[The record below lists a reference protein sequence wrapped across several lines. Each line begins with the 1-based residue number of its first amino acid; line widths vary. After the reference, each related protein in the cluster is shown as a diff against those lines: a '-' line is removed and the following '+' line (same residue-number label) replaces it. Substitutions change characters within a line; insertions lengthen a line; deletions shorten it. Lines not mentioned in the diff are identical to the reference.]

1 MLRFGTDG
9 VRGVALR
16 DITTLAV
23 QLYARAAARELRC
36 SLFVVGF
43 DTRESGVPLAR
54 AVAAG
59 FLAEGV
65 EVLWAGMCPTPA
77 VAFYAEHCLAGAAV
91 ITASHNPYTDNG
103 LKFFGEGGIK
113 LTDDQ
118 ESRIQNTYEALVQSE
133 TTEVVNAGAEEGAL
147 DLDAYCAH
155 VCASVTEVATEV
167 KLVIDCANGAM
178 SEVAPRVFKKLG
190 MSPSFI
196 HCSPDGKNI
205 NEACGAAHPESLMQ
219 EVIRSRA
226 DLGIA
231 FDGDGD
237 RIIAVDGNGE
247 VVNGDQLIA
256 LFALQLKARNA
267 LANNAVAVT
276 VMTNMG
282 FHIAMKNAGIDV
294 LVTPVGD
301 RSILL
306 ALQEAQACLGG
317 EQSGHIVFTQH
328 ATTGDGLLAAVQL
341 LSVLYSRQQ
350 NLRAAAQEV
359 MTSLP
364 QVLINVPIQG
374 GIAPQDLLLKNHAAI
389 SELEQLLDGKGR
401 VLVRASGTE
410 PLVRVMVEA
419 QTSTE
424 AQEYAERIAQMLSHP
439 ASGQDR

>member
-1 MLRFGTDG
+1 LLRFGTDG

-36 SLFVVGF
+36 SLFVIGF
-43 DTRESGVPLAR
+43 DTRESSVPLAR
-54 AVAAG
+54 AVEAG
-59 FLAEGV
+59 LIAEGV

-77 VAFYAEHCLAGAAV
+77 VAFYAEHCQAGAAV

-113 LTDDQ
+113 LTDEE

-133 TTEVVNAGAEEGAL
+133 TTEIINGRVEEDVL

-155 VCASVTEVATEV
+155 VCASVTDVVNDV
-167 KLVIDCANGAM
+167 KLVVDCANGAM

-190 MSPSFI
+190 INPSFI

-205 NEACGAAHPESLMQ
+205 NESCGAAHPESLTK
-219 EVIRSRA
+219 EVIRSKA

-267 LANNAVAVT
+267 LANNTVAVT

-282 FHIAMKNAGIDV
+282 FHIAMQKADIDV
-294 LVTPVGD
+294 ITTPVGD

-306 ALQEAQACLGG
+306 ALQEAKACLGG

-341 LSVLYSRQQ
+341 LAVLHSRQQ
-350 NLRAAAQEV
+350 NLRAAAQEA

-364 QVLINVPIQG
+364 QVLINVPVQG
-374 GIAPQDLLLKNHAAI
+374 GIAPHDLMQENRVAI
-389 SELEQLLDGKGR
+389 SEVEQLLSGKGR

-419 QTSTE
+419 QTSAD
-424 AQEYAERIAQMLSHP
+424 AQKHAEQIAQLLSHP

>member
-1 MLRFGTDG
+1 
-9 VRGVALR
+9 
-16 DITTLAV
+16 
-23 QLYARAAARELRC
+23 ARELRC
-36 SLFVVGF
+36 SLIVLGF
-43 DTRESGVPLAR
+43 DTRESSVQLAR
-54 AVAAG
+54 AVQAG
-59 FLAEGV
+59 FVAEGV

-77 VAFYAEHCLAGAAV
+77 VAFYAEHCQAGAAV

-113 LTDDQ
+113 LTDEE
-118 ESRIQNTYEALVQSE
+118 ESRIQNTYESLVQSG
-133 TTEVVNAGAEEGAL
+133 TTEIINVGDEDDAL

-155 VCASVTEVATEV
+155 ICASMTEVATEV
-167 KLVIDCANGAM
+167 TLVIDCANGAM

-190 MSPSFI
+190 IAPRFI
-196 HCSPDGKNI
+196 HCSPNGKNI
-205 NEACGAAHPESLMQ
+205 NEACGAAHPESLMK
-219 EVIRSRA
+219 EVIRSKA

-267 LANNAVAVT
+267 LANNTVAVT

-282 FHIAMKNAGIDV
+282 FHIAMENAGINV
-294 LVTPVGD
+294 VTTPVGD

-306 ALQEAQACLGG
+306 ALHEAKACLGG

-341 LSVLYSRQQ
+341 LSVLRSRQQ
-350 NLRAAAQEV
+350 NLRAAAQEA

-364 QVLINVPIQG
+364 QVLINVSIQG
-374 GIAPQDLLLKNHAAI
+374 GVTPQNLLNENRVVI
-389 SELEQLLDGKGR
+389 SEVEQLLKGMGR

-410 PLVRVMVEA
+410 PLVRIMVEA
-419 QTSTE
+419 QTSAE
-424 AQEYAERIAQMLSHP
+424 AQKYAEHIANALRHP
-439 ASGQDR
+439 SSEQGR

>member
-1 MLRFGTDG
+1 LLRFGTDG

>member
-16 DITTLAV
+16 DITTHAV

-43 DTRESGVPLAR
+43 DTRESSAPLAR
-54 AVAAG
+54 AVEAG
-59 FLAEGV
+59 FIAEGV

-103 LKFFGEGGIK
+103 LKFLGEGGIK

-118 ESRIQNTYEALVQSE
+118 ESRIQNTYEAFVQSE
-133 TTEVVNAGAEEGAL
+133 TTEVVNAGVEEDAL

-155 VCASVTEVATEV
+155 VCASITEVATEV

-196 HCSPDGKNI
+196 HCLPDGKNI

-219 EVIRSRA
+219 EVIRSKA

-256 LFALQLKARNA
+256 LFALQLKARNT

-317 EQSGHIVFTQH
+317 EQSGHIIFTQH

-341 LSVLYSRQQ
+341 LSVLHSRQQ
-350 NLRAAAQEV
+350 NLRVAAQEA

-364 QVLINVPIQG
+364 QVLINLPIQG
-374 GIAPQDLLLKNHAAI
+374 GIAPQDLLLKNRAAI
-389 SELEQLLDGKGR
+389 SEIEQLLDGKGR

>member
-16 DITTLAV
+16 DITTHAV

-36 SLFVVGF
+36 SLFVIGF
-43 DTRESGVPLAR
+43 DTRESSAPLAR
-54 AVAAG
+54 AVEAG
-59 FLAEGV
+59 FIAEGV

-219 EVIRSRA
+219 EVIRSKA

-282 FHIAMKNAGIDV
+282 FHLAMQNAGIDV

-317 EQSGHIVFTQH
+317 EQSGHIIFTQH

-341 LSVLYSRQQ
+341 LSVLHSRQQ
-350 NLRAAAQEV
+350 NLRVAAQEA

-364 QVLINVPIQG
+364 QVLINLPIQG
-374 GIAPQDLLLKNHAAI
+374 GIAPQDLLLKNRAAI
-389 SELEQLLDGKGR
+389 SEIEQLLDGKGR

>member
-1 MLRFGTDG
+1 LLRFGTDG

-23 QLYARAAARELRC
+23 QLYARAAARELHC

-43 DTRESGVPLAR
+43 DTRESSMQLAR
-54 AVAAG
+54 AVEAG
-59 FLAEGV
+59 FIAEGI

-77 VAFYAEHCLAGAAV
+77 VAFFAEYCQAGAAV

-113 LTDDQ
+113 LTD
-118 ESRIQNTYEALVQSE
+118 EEELRIQNTYESLVQSE
-133 TTEVVNAGAEEGAL
+133 TAEIANVGPGEVAL
-147 DLDAYCAH
+147 DLDAYEAH
-155 VCASVTEVATEV
+155 ICASITEATTDV
-167 KLVIDCANGAM
+167 KIVIDCANGAM

-190 MSPSFI
+190 IAPSFI
-196 HCSPDGKNI
+196 HFSPNGKNI
-205 NEACGAAHPESLMQ
+205 NEACGAAHPESLMK
-219 EVIRSRA
+219 EVLRSNA
-226 DLGIA
+226 DIGIA

-237 RIIAVDGNGE
+237 RVIAVDGNGK
-247 VVNGDQLIA
+247 VINGDELIA

-267 LANNAVAVT
+267 LANNTVAVT

-282 FHIAMKNAGIDV
+282 FHIAMKDAGINV
-294 LVTPVGD
+294 ITTPVGD

-306 ALQEAQACLGG
+306 ALQEAKACLGG
-317 EQSGHIVFTQH
+317 EQSGHIIFTQH

-341 LSVLYSRQQ
+341 LSVLRSRQQ
-350 NLRAAAQEV
+350 SLQAASQEV
-359 MTSLP
+359 MTALP

-374 GIAPQDLLLKNHAAI
+374 QVTPQDLLIELRAAI
-389 SELEQLLDGKGR
+389 SEVEQLLGDQGR
-401 VLVRASGTE
+401 LLVRPSGTE

-419 QTSTE
+419 QTSEE
-424 AQEYAERIAQMLSHP
+424 AQKYAERIAHVLSHS

>member
-16 DITTLAV
+16 DITTHAV
-23 QLYARAAARELRC
+23 QLYARAAARELHC

-43 DTRESGVPLAR
+43 DTRESSMQLAR
-54 AVAAG
+54 AVEAG
-59 FLAEGV
+59 FIAEGV
-65 EVLWAGMCPTPA
+65 EVLWAGMCPTPT
-77 VAFYAEHCLAGAAV
+77 VAFFAEHCQAGAAV

-103 LKFFGEGGIK
+103 LKFFGEGGMK
-113 LTDDQ
+113 LTD
-118 ESRIQNTYEALVQSE
+118 EEELRIQNTYESLVQSE
-133 TTEVVNAGAEEGAL
+133 TVEVTNGGAGEVAL

-155 VCASVTEVATEV
+155 ICASITEVATEI
-167 KLVIDCANGAM
+167 KLVVDCANGAM

-190 MSPSFI
+190 ISPSFI
-196 HCSPDGKNI
+196 HYSPDGKNI
-205 NEACGAAHPESLMQ
+205 NEACGAAHPESLMK
-219 EVIRSRA
+219 EVLRSNA

-237 RIIAVDGNGE
+237 RVIAVDGDGK
-247 VVNGDQLIA
+247 VINGDELIA

-267 LANNAVAVT
+267 LANNTVAVT

-282 FHIAMKNAGIDV
+282 FHIAMKDAGINV
-294 LVTPVGD
+294 ITTPVGD

-306 ALQEAQACLGG
+306 ALQEAKACLGG
-317 EQSGHIVFTQH
+317 EQSGHIIFTQH

-341 LSVLYSRQQ
+341 LSVLRSRQQ
-350 NLRAAAQEV
+350 SLQAASQEV

-364 QVLINVPIQG
+364 QVLINVPIQSG
-374 GIAPQDLLLKNHAAI
+374 VTPQDLLVEHRAAI
-389 SELEQLLDGKGR
+389 FEVEQLLVGKGR
-401 VLVRASGTE
+401 LLVRTSGTE

-419 QTSTE
+419 QTSAE
-424 AQEYAERIAQMLSHP
+424 AQKYAERIAHILSHS

>member
-16 DITTLAV
+16 DITTHAV

-43 DTRESGVPLAR
+43 DTRESSAPLAR
-54 AVAAG
+54 AVEAG
-59 FLAEGV
+59 FIAEGV

-91 ITASHNPYTDNG
+91 ITASHNPYIDNG

-133 TTEVVNAGAEEGAL
+133 TTEVVNAGAEEDAL

-155 VCASVTEVATEV
+155 VCASITEVATEV

-190 MSPSFI
+190 ISPSFI
-196 HCSPDGKNI
+196 HCFPDGKNI

-219 EVIRSRA
+219 EVIRSKA

-317 EQSGHIVFTQH
+317 EQSGHIIFTQH

-341 LSVLYSRQQ
+341 LSVLHSRHQ
-350 NLRAAAQEV
+350 NLRRAAQEA

-374 GIAPQDLLLKNHAAI
+374 GIAPQDLLLKNRAAI
-389 SELEQLLDGKGR
+389 SEVEQLLDSKGR

-424 AQEYAERIAQMLSHP
+424 AQEYAERIAQMLGHS
-439 ASGQDR
+439 ASGLDR

>member
-23 QLYARAAARELRC
+23 QLYARAAARELHC
-36 SLFVVGF
+36 SLFVVGY
-43 DTRESGVPLAR
+43 DTRESSVQLAR
-54 AVAAG
+54 AVEAG
-59 FLAEGV
+59 FVAEGV
-65 EVLWAGMCPTPA
+65 EVLWAGMCPTPT
-77 VAFYAEHCLAGAAV
+77 VAFFAEHCQAGAGV

-103 LKFFGEGGIK
+103 LKFFGEGGMK
-113 LTDDQ
+113 LTD
-118 ESRIQNTYEALVQSE
+118 EEELRIQNTYESLVQSG
-133 TTEVVNAGAEEGAL
+133 TVEVTNGGAGEVAL

-155 VCASVTEVATEV
+155 ICASITEVATEI

-190 MSPSFI
+190 ISPSFI
-196 HCSPDGKNI
+196 HCSPDGKNV
-205 NEACGAAHPESLMQ
+205 NEACGAAHPDSLMK
-219 EVIRSRA
+219 EVIRSKA

-237 RIIAVDGNGE
+237 RVIAVDGNGE
-247 VVNGDQLIA
+247 VINGDQLIA

-267 LANNAVAVT
+267 LANNTVAVT

-282 FHIAMKNAGIDV
+282 FHVAMQDAGINV
-294 LVTPVGD
+294 ITTPVGD
-301 RSILL
+301 RSILV
-306 ALQEAQACLGG
+306 ALQEAKACLGG
-317 EQSGHIVFTQH
+317 EQSGHIIFTQH

-341 LSVLYSRQQ
+341 LSVLHSRQQ
-350 NLRAAAQEV
+350 SLQAASQEV

-364 QVLINVPIQG
+364 QVLINVPIQSG
-374 GIAPQDLLLKNHAAI
+374 VTPQDLLVEHRAVI
-389 SELEQLLDGKGR
+389 SEVEQLLVGKGR
-401 VLVRASGTE
+401 LLVRTSGTE

-419 QTSTE
+419 QTSAE
-424 AQEYAERIAQMLSHP
+424 AQKYAEHIAHILSHS

>member
-1 MLRFGTDG
+1 
-9 VRGVALR
+9 
-16 DITTLAV
+16 
-23 QLYARAAARELRC
+23 
-36 SLFVVGF
+36 
-43 DTRESGVPLAR
+43 
-54 AVAAG
+54 
-59 FLAEGV
+59 
-65 EVLWAGMCPTPA
+65 
-77 VAFYAEHCLAGAAV
+77 
-91 ITASHNPYTDNG
+91 
-103 LKFFGEGGIK
+103 
-113 LTDDQ
+113 
-118 ESRIQNTYEALVQSE
+118 
-133 TTEVVNAGAEEGAL
+133 
-147 DLDAYCAH
+147 
-155 VCASVTEVATEV
+155 
-167 KLVIDCANGAM
+167 
-178 SEVAPRVFKKLG
+178 
-190 MSPSFI
+190 
-196 HCSPDGKNI
+196 
-205 NEACGAAHPESLMQ
+205 MQ
-219 EVIRSRA
+219 EVIRSKA

-341 LSVLYSRQQ
+341 LSVLHSRQQ

-359 MTSLP
+359 MTPLP

>member
-16 DITTLAV
+16 DITTHAV

-43 DTRESGVPLAR
+43 DTRESSVPLAR
-54 AVAAG
+54 AVEAG
-59 FLAEGV
+59 FIAEGV

-167 KLVIDCANGAM
+167 KLVVDCANGAM
-178 SEVAPRVFKKLG
+178 SEVAPRVLKKLG

-219 EVIRSRA
+219 EVIRSKA

-282 FHIAMKNAGIDV
+282 FHIAMQNAGIDV

-341 LSVLYSRQQ
+341 LSVLHSRQQ
-350 NLRAAAQEV
+350 NLQAAAQEV

-374 GIAPQDLLLKNHAAI
+374 GIAPQDLLLKNRAAI
-389 SELEQLLDGKGR
+389 SEIEQLLDGKGR